1 MHEKEVRPVIGF
13 VSATQTAES
22 MRTIV
27 LLFAIVSAVFWKV
40 LLKIIVTVAV
50 IVLIIL
56 LVSGAIVLLESI
68 NGVTG

>member
-1 MHEKEVRPVIGF
+1 MQGKEVRPVIGF

-22 MRTIV
+22 VRTVV
-27 LLFAIVSAVFWKV
+27 LLFAVVSAVFWKV
-40 LLKIIVTVAV
+40 LLKIIVTMTV
-50 IVLIIL
+50 IVLIVL